1 MKTTTL
7 STLFVA
13 AMTATTISFAQDSGD
28 TGPYAIFGRTHILG
42 ENNTPSEKIFVIR
55 NTAENSSVDRI
66 EHHTQSGIIKVFS
79 KDEKLIGEKQLTDT
93 ENAWTTPDPMAEKY
107 YSISPYAY
115 CLNNPANA
123 IDPDGRIVIFVNG
136 MHFGEGGTSAYWS
149 NMDNAVMKQ
158 LNDYKRLYYDGSMG
172 GAEGLHNSVMTDKVF
187 GPYNPKS
194 INAEDRYNAG
204 YTQGSKSVGY
214 IAAQLEEGET
224 VKFITHSMGA
234 AYAKG
239 MIQGLLENGFD
250 PSLIAFEADFA
261 PFQPTKQ
268 SAVQGVPTFQ
278 FTNKG
283 DNIANNSLLGSP
295 FGQIKGASLFSVDE
309 DKSKGH
315 SITNFGQAIS
325 SLPAGRYRIE
335 NGQFINY

>member
-1 MKTTTL
+1 
-7 STLFVA
+7 
-13 AMTATTISFAQDSGD
+13 
-28 TGPYAIFGRTHILG
+28 
-42 ENNTPSEKIFVIR
+42 
-55 NTAENSSVDRI
+55 
-66 EHHTQSGIIKVFS
+66 
-79 KDEKLIGEKQLTDT
+79 
-93 ENAWTTPDPMAEKY
+93 
-107 YSISPYAY
+107 
-115 CLNNPANA
+115 
-123 IDPDGRIVIFVNG
+123 
-136 MHFGEGGTSAYWS
+136 
-149 NMDNAVMKQ
+149 
-158 LNDYKRLYYDGSMG
+158 
-172 GAEGLHNSVMTDKVF
+172 MTDNVF

-204 YTQGSKSVGY
+204 YTQGSKSAGY
-214 IAAQLEEGET
+214 IAGQLEEGET

-278 FTNKG
+278 FTNK
-283 DNIANNSLLGSP
+283 DDDVANNSLLGSP

-315 SITNFGQAIS
+315 SMPYFQEAIS
-325 SLPAGRYRIE
+325 SLPAGKYKIK